1 MGTSDD
7 NKRPSFIAN
16 RGKMDVQTEKG
27 TRGKEDSALVTVK
40 LHTTDIRFSTINGVE
55 VINYTAVQNKI
66 DLLEQQKRFLKDDIK
81 ELEERKKYLEQ
92 ETDRQQQAIDRG
104 LKEFEE
110 VVKNKRGLLM
120 RVGVL
125 SMQDKSLDKREEKL
139 KNREEYLEGKHQE
152 VRMKFE
158 QLQEQKARAIAV
170 RDAQSSSYYKPTAT
184 EEEFFLEKRG
194 EFLEAY
200 EEYGN
205 INKAAKECEI
215 RPSLISYYK
224 KKFPDFAGDM
234 QIAYEVFKDK
244 LDGELIDRAMNGQE
258 KPSFYKGEVMDHYIE
273 KNDGLMIAA
282 AKAHIPEKYDRSK
295 LDRIEGATQNNVVVN
310 MISYNEVKPEDF
322 GTIADVG
329 VVNFVGEHGDMKRIT
344 GDKFSQHEEAVDPA
358 GAIIDVEVEEQ
369 QAKSVVFEDEDD

>member
-7 NKRPSFIAN
+7 NKRPSFTAN

-92 ETDRQQQAIDRG
+92 ETERQQQAIDRG

-310 MISYNEVKPEDF
+310 MISYNDIKPEDF
-322 GTIADVG
+322 GAIDNVG

-358 GAIIDVEVEEQ
+358 GAIIDVEVEDK